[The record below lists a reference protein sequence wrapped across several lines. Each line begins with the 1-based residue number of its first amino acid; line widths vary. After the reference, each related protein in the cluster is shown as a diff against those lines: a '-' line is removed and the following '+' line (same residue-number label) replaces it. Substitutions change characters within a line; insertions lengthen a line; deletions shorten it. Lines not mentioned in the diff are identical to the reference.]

1 MNNGRFEEFY
11 NASKSDLARARAF
24 AEALEGYSLDEE
36 DIAAIKLAFPKASF
50 KYVGATFGAY
60 DEEAHEE
67 LLREWKSEQ
76 KRKIDEVRN
85 SSHQKYQA
93 RVESSSY
100 FGWVKVDY
108 YPIKEVEKES
118 YDYSTVTKNELVELI
133 KSEIPYIDAGYELV
147 NEYVLVSIGDVVD
160 PSGFGY
166 IEEAG
171 FNI

>member
-1 MNNGRFEEFY
+1 MSRFEKFY
-11 NASKSDLARARAF
+11 EASKRDAAKAKAF
-24 AEALEGYSLDEE
+24 AESIRDCSLDEE
-36 DIAAIKLAFPKASF
+36 DIQAIKLAFPKANF
-50 KYVGATFGAY
+50 KCVGATFGAY

-67 LLREWKSEQ
+67 LLREWESEQ

-85 SSHQKYQA
+85 SSHQEYLA
-93 RVESSSY
+93 RVEHSNY

-108 YPIKEVEKES
+108 YPTEGNEPQWGS
-118 YDYSTVTKNELVELI
+118 DYSIVNKDGLI
-133 KSEIPYIDAGYELV
+133 KLIESEIPYIDAGYELV
-147 NEYVLVSIGDVVD
+147 NEYVLVSVGDVVD